1 VGSSVEKKYKKT
13 PNTIQVYPA
22 TLAELVR
29 DVAQRDGAK
38 PALIFADQPIS
49 YAELDIWIERA
60 ANGLALCGIVH
71 ADRVALLLPNIPEFV
86 VAYYA
91 VLRCGGI
98 VVPINVLYKAE
109 EIAYI
114 LQDSEAKALI
124 LYAGFAAQGIGGAA
138 KAPSVSQ
145 VIVVGDAAPERTTS
159 WESLT
164 DASWPERAPLRV
176 SPDDI
181 ATICYT
187 SGTTGPSKGAML
199 THRNFVSNCEQLDR
213 TDRGCAKSSD
223 VVLLVLPLFHIY
235 AMNCAM
241 NAYLRAG
248 ATIVLVRRFDPLPVL
263 EQIRKHR
270 CNIFHGAPPMYIA
283 WVNTPTLREYDL
295 SSMRAA
301 YSGAAP
307 LPTQVLNRFRTVTGV
322 EIVEGYGL
330 TEASPVTH
338 SNCAVT
344 VTKAGTVGRP
354 IPGVEVRLVDE
365 EDRDVAPGAPGEIIC
380 RGENITIGYWR
391 KPEATAEALRDGW
404 FRTGD
409 IATIDE
415 DGYYK
420 IVDRKKD
427 MIDAGG
433 FKVWPREVE
442 EVLFR
447 HPAVREAAVV
457 AMPDAYWGERPMAYI
472 AFKEGESAREEAL
485 IAYCKEHLA
494 TFKVPCLIKLRDEL
508 PKLPT
513 GKVLRR
519 VLREEAR
526 QLAPAAES
534 NVLKLNQ

>member
-1 VGSSVEKKYKKT
+1 M
-13 PNTIQVYPA
+13 QVCPT

-29 DVAQRDGAK
+29 DFVQLDGAK
-38 PALIFADQPIS
+38 PALIFSDQPIS
-49 YAELDIWIERA
+49 YADLDARIEGA
-60 ANGLALCGIVH
+60 ANGLAARRVAPG
-71 ADRVALLLPNIPEFV
+71 DRVALLVPNIPEFV

-109 EIAYI
+109 EITYI
-114 LQDSEAKALI
+114 LQDSEAKGFI
-124 LYAGFAAQGIGGAA
+124 LYAGFATQGIAAVA

-145 VIVVGDAAPERTTS
+145 VIVVGDAALEGTTS

-164 DASWPERAPLRV
+164 DASSPQRTPVRV
-176 SPDDI
+176 SPSDI

-187 SGTTGPSKGAML
+187 SGTTGRSKGAML
-199 THRNFVSNCEQLDR
+199 THRNFLSNCEQLDR
-213 TDRGCAKSSD
+213 TERGCTKRSD
-223 VVLLVLPLFHIY
+223 VLLLVLPLFHIY

-241 NAYLRAG
+241 NSFLRAG
-248 ATIVLVRRFDPLPVL
+248 ATIVLVRRFDPIPVL
-263 EQIRKHR
+263 EQIQKHR
-270 CNIFHGAPPMYIA
+270 CNLFHGAPPMYIA
-283 WVNTPTLREYDL
+283 WVNMPTLGDYDL

-307 LPTQVLNRFRTVTGV
+307 LPAQVLDRFRTVTGV

-338 SNCAVT
+338 SNCAVI

-365 EDRDVAPGAPGEIIC
+365 EDRDVVPGAPGEIIC

-391 KPEATAEALRDGW
+391 NPAASGEALRDGW
-404 FRTGD
+404 LRTGD
-409 IATIDE
+409 IATVDE
-415 DGYYK
+415 DGYYR

-427 MIDAGG
+427 MINTGG
-433 FKVWPREVE
+433 FKVWPREIE

-447 HPAVREAAVV
+447 HPAVRDAAVV
-457 AMPDAYWGERPMAYI
+457 AMPDAYWGERPIAYI
-472 AFKEGESAREEAL
+472 ALKEGQTATQQEL

-494 TFKVPCLIKLRDEL
+494 TFKAPCLIKFRDDL

-519 VLREEAR
+519 VLWDEAR
-526 QLAPAAES
+526 QLTPAAG
-534 NVLKLNQ
+534 

>member
-1 VGSSVEKKYKKT
+1 M
-13 PNTIQVYPA
+13 QVCPT

-29 DVAQRDGAK
+29 DFVQLDGAK
-38 PALIFADQPIS
+38 PALIFSDQPIS
-49 YAELDIWIERA
+49 YADLDARIEGA
-60 ANGLALCGIVH
+60 ANGLAARRVAPG
-71 ADRVALLLPNIPEFV
+71 DRVALLVPNIPEFV

-109 EIAYI
+109 EITYI
-114 LQDSEAKALI
+114 LQDSEAKGFI
-124 LYAGFAAQGIGGAA
+124 LYAGFATQGIAAVA

-145 VIVVGDAAPERTTS
+145 VIVVGDAALEGTTS

-164 DASWPERAPLRV
+164 DASSPQRTPVRV
-176 SPDDI
+176 SPSDI

-187 SGTTGPSKGAML
+187 SGTTGRSKGAML
-199 THRNFVSNCEQLDR
+199 THRNFLSNCEQLDR
-213 TDRGCAKSSD
+213 TERGCTKRSD
-223 VVLLVLPLFHIY
+223 VLLLVLPLFHIY

-241 NAYLRAG
+241 NSFLRAG
-248 ATIVLVRRFDPLPVL
+248 ATIVLVRRFDPIPVL
-263 EQIRKHR
+263 EQIQKHR
-270 CNIFHGAPPMYIA
+270 CNLFHGAPPMYIA
-283 WVNTPTLREYDL
+283 WVNTPTLGDYDL

-307 LPTQVLNRFRTVTGV
+307 LPTQVLDRFRTVTGV

-365 EDRDVAPGAPGEIIC
+365 EGRDVAQDAPGEIIC
-380 RGENITIGYWR
+380 RGENITIGYWHN
-391 KPEATAEALRDGW
+391 PAATAEALRDGW
-404 FRTGD
+404 FHTGD

-415 DGYYK
+415 DGYYR

-427 MIDAGG
+427 MINAGG

-447 HPAVREAAVV
+447 HPAVRDAAVV
-457 AMPDAYWGERPMAYI
+457 AIRDAYWGERPMAYI
-472 AFKEGESAREEAL
+472 ALKDGQTATQEEL
-485 IAYCKEHLA
+485 IAYCKEYLA
-494 TFKVPCLIKLRDEL
+494 TFKAPCLIKFRDDL

-519 VLREEAR
+519 VLRDEAR
-526 QLAPAAES
+526 QLTPAAG
-534 NVLKLNQ
+534 

>member
-1 VGSSVEKKYKKT
+1 M
-13 PNTIQVYPA
+13 QVYPA
-22 TLAELVR
+22 TLAQLVR
-29 DVAQRDGAK
+29 EFAQRDGAK
-38 PALIFADQPIS
+38 PALIFCDQPIS
-49 YAELDIWIERA
+49 YADLDARIERA
-60 ANGLALCGIVH
+60 ANGLVARGVAH
-71 ADRVALLLPNIPEFV
+71 GDRVALLMPNIPEFV

-109 EIAYI
+109 EITYI
-114 LQDSEAKALI
+114 LQDSEAKGFI
-124 LYAGFAAQGIGGAA
+124 LYAGFATQGIAALA

-145 VIVVGDAAPERTTS
+145 VIVVGEPALEETTS

-164 DASWPERAPLRV
+164 DVSSPQRVPVRV
-176 SPDDI
+176 SPSDI

-187 SGTTGPSKGAML
+187 SGTTGRSKGAML
-199 THRNFVSNCEQLDR
+199 THRNFISNCEQLDR
-213 TDRGCAKSSD
+213 TERCHAKRSD
-223 VVLLVLPLFHIY
+223 VLLLVLPLFHIY

-241 NAYLRAG
+241 NSFLRAG
-248 ATIVLVRRFDPLPVL
+248 ATIVLIRRFDPIPVL
-263 EQIRKHR
+263 EQIQKHR
-270 CNIFHGAPPMYIA
+270 CNFFHGAPPMYIT
-283 WVNTPTLREYDL
+283 WVNTPTLGDYDL
-295 SSMRAA
+295 SSMRMA

-307 LPTQVLNRFRTVTGV
+307 LPTQVLDRFRTVTGV

-330 TEASPVTH
+330 TETSPVTH
-338 SNCAVT
+338 SNAAGP
-344 VTKAGTVGRP
+344 VTKPGTVGPP

-365 EDRDVAPGAPGEIIC
+365 EGRDVAPGAAGEIIC

-391 KPEATAEALRDGW
+391 NPAATAEALRDGW
-404 FRTGD
+404 FHTGD
-409 IATIDE
+409 IATVDE
-415 DGYYK
+415 DGYYR

-427 MIDAGG
+427 MINAGG
-433 FKVWPREVE
+433 FKVWPREIE

-457 AMPDAYWGERPMAYI
+457 AMPDTYWGERPMAYI
-472 AFKEGESAREEAL
+472 ALKEGQAATEEAL

-494 TFKVPCLIKLRDEL
+494 TFKVPCLIRFRDEF

-526 QLAPAAES
+526 QLTPAS
-534 NVLKLNQ
+534 PTRTKGGMKCVNL

>member
-1 VGSSVEKKYKKT
+1 M
-13 PNTIQVYPA
+13 QVYPT
-22 TLAELVR
+22 TLAEFVR
-29 DVAQRDGAK
+29 DVAQRDGAQ
-38 PALIFADQPIS
+38 PALIFSDQPIS
-49 YAELDIWIERA
+49 YADLDTRIEGA
-60 ANGLALCGIVH
+60 ANGLALRGVAH
-71 ADRVALLLPNIPEFV
+71 GDRVALLVPNIPEFV

-124 LYAGFAAQGIGGAA
+124 LYAGFAAQGIAGVT

-145 VIVVGDAAPERTTS
+145 VIVIGDAVPEGTTA

-164 DASWPERAPLRV
+164 DASSPGRAPVRV
-176 SPDDI
+176 RPSDI

-187 SGTTGPSKGAML
+187 SGTTGRAKGAML
-199 THRNFVSNCEQLDR
+199 THRNLISNCEQLDR
-213 TDRGCAKSSD
+213 TVRGGAKRSD
-223 VVLLVLPLFHIY
+223 VLLLALPLFHIY

-241 NAYLRAG
+241 NCCLRAG
-248 ATIVLVRRFDPLPVL
+248 ATIVLVCRFDPLPVL
-263 EQIRKHR
+263 EQIEKHR
-270 CNIFHGAPPMYIA
+270 CNFFHGAPPMFIA
-283 WVNTPTLREYDL
+283 WVNTSTLGDYDL
-295 SSMRAA
+295 SSLRAA
-301 YSGAAP
+301 FSAAAP
-307 LPTQVLNRFRTVTGV
+307 LPTQVLDQFHSVTGV

-330 TEASPVTH
+330 TEASPVTL
-338 SNCAVT
+338 SNWAVS

-354 IPGVEVRLVDE
+354 IPGVEVRLVEE
-365 EDRDVAPGAPGEIIC
+365 EDREVAPGAPGEIIC

-391 KPEATAEALRDGW
+391 NPAATAEALRDGW
-404 FRTGD
+404 FHTGD
-409 IATIDE
+409 IATSDE
-415 DGYYK
+415 DGYFR

-427 MIDAGG
+427 MINSGG
-433 FKVWPREVE
+433 FKVWPSEVE

-457 AMPDAYWGERPMAYI
+457 AIPDAYLGERPMAYI
-472 AFKEGESAREEAL
+472 ALKEGQTATQEAL
-485 IAYCKEHLA
+485 IAYCKESFA
-494 TFKVPCLIKLRDEL
+494 CFKAPCLIRFRDEL

-526 QLAPAAES
+526 HLIPAAES
-534 NVLKLNQ
+534 RVVKLGL